1 MSSPSH
7 LDELSRTVDRLHR
20 IVDATKLLN
29 STLDLRELTRIILQ
43 LARDEVGVERGTVYV
58 VSEDGTHLQ
67 SLVAQEVEEEFK
79 VRIGTGIAGT
89 VAKSGEVLDI
99 ADVYKDD
106 RFDSSFDQK
115 FGFKTHDAY
124 CMPIR
129 NRDNQVVGVLQL
141 LNRTR
146 SFTQADEE
154 FLAGISVHMG
164 LALENASMHRQIVEK
179 KRIEQELGLAREIQE
194 AFHPKLPES
203 HGGVEI
209 SGSSDMCYQVGGDY
223 FSFFPLEEGRFIAML
238 GDVSGKGIGAALV
251 MTSVHA
257 MCRALVK
264 HVHSLERITF
274 VLNDMLLESTQSQS
288 FLTLLMMLVD
298 PLKQRVHFISAGHNP
313 PVLVN
318 RAGEAR
324 LLLDGGG
331 PPVGLF
337 HRLRWTREI
346 MDVEPGSTVVIYTD
360 GVSETERADAEMFG
374 TDRLCD
380 VVRDHNQESG
390 QEIHAAIRRAL
401 KDFVSGHPA
410 NDDVTMMVLKF

>member
-1 MSSPSH
+1 MSSPAH

-124 CMPIR
+124 CMPIC
-129 NRDNQVVGVLQL
+129 NREDQVVGVLQL

-164 LALENASMHRQIVEK
+164 LALENA
-179 KRIEQELGLAREIQE
+179 
-194 AFHPKLPES
+194 
-203 HGGVEI
+203 
-209 SGSSDMCYQVGGDY
+209 
-223 FSFFPLEEGRFIAML
+223 
-238 GDVSGKGIGAALV
+238 
-251 MTSVHA
+251 
-257 MCRALVK
+257 
-264 HVHSLERITF
+264 
-274 VLNDMLLESTQSQS
+274 
-288 FLTLLMMLVD
+288 
-298 PLKQRVHFISAGHNP
+298 FISLFKRRESLSNLIQGHS
-313 PVLVN
+313 
-318 RAGEAR
+318 AR
-324 LLLDGGG
+324 S
-331 PPVGLF
+331 PS
-337 HRLRWTREI
+337 
-346 MDVEPGSTVVIYTD
+346 PGS
-360 GVSETERADAEMFG
+360 EF
-374 TDRLCD
+374 
-380 VVRDHNQESG
+380 Q
-390 QEIHAAIRRAL
+390 
-401 KDFVSGHPA
+401 
-410 NDDVTMMVLKF
+410 